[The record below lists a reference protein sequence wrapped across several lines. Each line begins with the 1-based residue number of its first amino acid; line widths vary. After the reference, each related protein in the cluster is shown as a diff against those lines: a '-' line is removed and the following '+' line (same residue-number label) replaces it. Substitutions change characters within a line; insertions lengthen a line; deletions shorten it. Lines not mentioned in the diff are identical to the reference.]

1 MLEGILCMV
10 TCPIAS
16 YSRATVALGP
26 GGGGIVG
33 PPGAPKALR
42 AARAALD
49 GLGGAGMAGRLR
61 LDSPLPRG
69 KGMASSTADV
79 TAAIAAVAA
88 ALERPLTPWQI
99 AEIALSVEPSD
110 GVMLP
115 GVAVFDH
122 LRGRVAR
129 TIGPPPPMRVLILDF
144 GGGVDTL
151 EFNRANRD
159 ALLRELAPRMAEA
172 VSLITAGIAH
182 GDPRR
187 IGRGATLS
195 AVANQRILFNPHL
208 EPAMELSRRVG
219 AVGVNA
225 AHSGAV
231 IGLLFAGAGAALAER
246 AAAAWR
252 QLPGLQSARHTR
264 IVGGGVLWG

>member
-1 MLEGILCMV
+1 M
-10 TCPIAS
+10 
-16 YSRATVALGP
+16 YSRATAEVWRGD
-26 GGGGIVG
+26 GGIAA
-33 PPGAPKALR
+33 PPDAPKAAR
-42 AARAALD
+42 AARATLD
-49 GLGGAGMAGRLR
+49 SLGLSGMAGRLH
-61 LDSPLPRG
+61 LASPLPRG

-79 TAAIAAVAA
+79 AAAIAAVAA
-88 ALERPLTPWQI
+88 AVERPLPPMRI

-115 GVAVFDH
+115 GIAIFDH

-129 TIGPPPPMRVLILDF
+129 TLGPPPPMRVLILDF

-159 ALLRELAPRMAEA
+159 APLRELAPRMAEA
-172 VSLITAGIAH
+172 VSLISDGIVR
-182 GDPRR
+182 GDPLR

-195 AVANQRILFNPHL
+195 AIANQRILFNPHL
-208 EPAMELSRRVG
+208 EAAMELSRRVG

-231 IGLLFAGAGAALAER
+231 LGLLFPGAAPGPAER
-246 AAAAWR
+246 AAGEAWR
-252 QLPGLQSARHTR
+252 QLPGLRWAWHCRV
-264 IVGGGVLWG
+264 VGGGVLWG